1 MSVGTIIILG
11 VCILFLFVLIS
22 SYYYH
27 LSIRFVSVINKRT
40 KKEYGKKQKI
50 VFLVLGVILSIC
62 TINFFSV
69 IGVFLLY
76 FLGISLIMELV
87 NGIAKCVFKKK
98 ENKIWK
104 FLYKSLML
112 PVLATAVI
120 MIYGYYNINHIV
132 KTEYT
137 ITSDKISKDYD
148 IALITDVH
156 YGTILNKQELDAVCN
171 RISKENANLV
181 ILGGDIVDES
191 TTKEQMQEV
200 ISGLAKIKNED
211 GIYYIN
217 GNHDR
222 QQYSSAQVYTDEE
235 YRELIESNQIEFLRD
250 EWVEIN
256 EEFTLIG
263 RKDFS
268 EKNRVSIEEL
278 LQNANKEKFI
288 ISADHQPVEYAEASN
303 AGVDLLVSGHTHG
316 GQLFPVGYFIQI
328 LKTADLYYGKTEV
341 GNMKAI
347 VSSGLCGW
355 GYPVRTQKHCEY
367 VVIHIKSVP

>member
-27 LSIRFVSVINKRT
+27 LSIRFVSIINKRT

-112 PVLATAVI
+112 PVLAAAVI

-132 KTEYT
+132 
-137 ITSDKISKDYD
+137 
-148 IALITDVH
+148 
-156 YGTILNKQELDAVCN
+156 
-171 RISKENANLV
+171 
-181 ILGGDIVDES
+181 
-191 TTKEQMQEV
+191 
-200 ISGLAKIKNED
+200 
-211 GIYYIN
+211 
-217 GNHDR
+217 
-222 QQYSSAQVYTDEE
+222 
-235 YRELIESNQIEFLRD
+235 
-250 EWVEIN
+250 
-256 EEFTLIG
+256 
-263 RKDFS
+263 
-268 EKNRVSIEEL
+268 
-278 LQNANKEKFI
+278 
-288 ISADHQPVEYAEASN
+288 
-303 AGVDLLVSGHTHG
+303 
-316 GQLFPVGYFIQI
+316 
-328 LKTADLYYGKTEV
+328 
-341 GNMKAI
+341 
-347 VSSGLCGW
+347 
-355 GYPVRTQKHCEY
+355 
-367 VVIHIKSVP
+367 